1 MRRID
6 DVRVDVERRLD
17 ARVPEL
23 LLRDLHRHAQI
34 VEQRRMNVAEL
45 MPRHAP
51 EPARS
56 AAGCSTRSSSFDSRR
71 GSPDLFGN
79 TRSSALLR
87 VDRSRC
93 AFSDAIACGPMG
105 RSREAIRSWSLFQS
119 ADRVIVWLRNT
130 ALVLALSVL
139 ANLIFWELSK

>member
-45 MPRHAP
+45 MPRHAS
-51 EPARS
+51 ELRA
-56 AAGCSTRSSSFDSRR
+56 FR
-71 GSPDLFGN
+71 GRLEHTP
-79 TRSSALLR
+79 
-87 VDRSRC
+87 
-93 AFSDAIACGPMG
+93 
-105 RSREAIRSWSLFQS
+105 Q
-119 ADRVIVWLRNT
+119 
-130 ALVLALSVL
+130 
-139 ANLIFWELSK
+139 